1 MSTFAFNK
9 IFILESLLP
18 KETQTGTLLEQRIN
32 HWAPTQGVN
41 CQVVTFPVHSMQ
53 DWEVAWNSIYTSITQ
68 MGNNPIVHL
77 EMHGNKTQV
86 GIDKGQKGR
95 ISLID
100 VFKKVQKANV
110 LSHNNTF
117 LSLAV
122 CEGLNVIRSLG
133 VYQPM
138 PFCGVMGSEETLGN
152 QELLENY
159 TIFYKSFLKTLNL
172 DAADAAMKAAGIEA
186 DKYKLVKPEQVFMN
200 AYLGYLESYN
210 SDEKIVN
217 KALKAAQEGGVVFSS
232 GEEKARFIRDYRCTL
247 LMTENRE
254 YQRAVDSYFM
264 FDKYPEI
271 KERFQIHSSVYE
283 FKQFA
288 AQYEGNEWLAE
299 KRPLTLDDVK
309 GLSLQILHEI
319 DAFCAKHDIKYSLAY
334 GTLLGAVRHKGYI
347 PWDDDIDIMMS
358 RVDYNKFISI
368 FPHGEDTLFSV
379 ASYESDPDFHYTFAK
394 IVCNSTVN
402 NELGYSRYG
411 HGIDLFPIDKIPV
424 EPEKAKKLLLS
435 QTRLWNVFMLKA
447 MKWSKDRSLLKN
459 LIMCISKMA
468 LYFVPYS
475 AIHKRMQDG
484 AMKYS
489 ELEGDYNMGCLFG
502 PYGTREIMPKDIF
515 STVIPLP
522 FEQLQYN
529 CLKEY
534 DRYLSSIYGNYMELP
549 PVEKRITHHD
559 IDAHWK

>member
-32 HWAPTQGVN
+32 HWAPTQGIN

-86 GIDKGQKGR
+86 GIDKGQKGK

-138 PFCGVMGSEETLGN
+138 PFCGVMGSEESLGN

-200 AYLGYLESYN
+200 AYLGYLESYK

-232 GEEKARFIRDYRCTL
+232 GEEKARFIRDYRCQL
-247 LMTENRE
+247 LTTESKE
-254 YQRAVDSYFM
+254 YRKAVDTFFM
-264 FDKYPEI
+264 FNKYPEI
-271 KERFQIHSSVYE
+271 ASRFIIPQSLRE
-283 FKQFA
+283 FKE
-288 AQYEGNEWLAE
+288 YVGSRGNGWLLL
-299 KRPLTLDDVK
+299 KRKVTDEDVK
-309 GLSLQILHEI
+309 AISIDLLQRVH
-319 DAFCAKHDIKYSLAY
+319 DFCKKNNIRYSLAY
-334 GTLLGAVRHKGYI
+334 GTLLGAVRHKGFI
-347 PWDDDIDIMMS
+347 PWDDDIDILML
-358 RVDYNKFISI
+358 RPDYEKFIST
-368 FPHGEDTLFSV
+368 FNNSSDGTYSV
-379 ASYESDPDFHYTFAK
+379 ASYKSDSHFRYALAK
-394 IVCNSTVN
+394 VVNNSTVN
-402 NELGYSRYG
+402 SELGYNKYG
-411 HGIDLFPIDKIPV
+411 LGIDLFPIDKIPSDKS
-424 EPEKAKKLLLS
+424 KAILLFK
-435 QTRLWNVFMLKA
+435 RHAIYWNMFMFKM
-447 MKWSKDRSLLKN
+447 MKWDRNRSLYKN
-459 LIMCISKMA
+459 LSMLLAKTFLI
-468 LYFVPYS
+468 FVPYS
-475 AIHKRMQDG
+475 AIHYMMHKG
-484 AMKYS
+484 ATHYIN
-489 ELEGDYNMGCLFG
+489 LQYDYMLGCLFA
-502 PYGTREIMPKDIF
+502 PYGMKNLMPKEVFDKTI
-515 STVIPLP
+515 SMP
-522 FEQLQYN
+522 FEQNEYC
-529 CLKEY
+529 CLKAY
-534 DRYLSSIYGNYMELP
+534 DTYLSNLYGDYMQLP
-549 PVEKRITHHD
+549 PIEKRVTHHD
-559 IDAHWK
+559 IDAYWK